1 MLRAAACV
9 LLLYSLLR
17 GLRSPNLWAA
27 THALFNYDYG
37 FTRRGLLGAVL
48 KLVDAPIV
56 YTYAFFFWLSAA
68 LLAANVVLL
77 VVLTAGQFRSRVA
90 APAWA
95 TLVYFSGMGVVFMAH
110 TIGYFD
116 QAGLLLALVALSVR
130 DFRQRY
136 ALVAIGFS
144 LLILVHETAFVTFG
158 PVLCFILALDASRV
172 PAPGRIRAV
181 AALAAWLT
189 LEVVLVGRS
198 TVNAA
203 AAQDMFAVLQARA
216 DFPLRRDAFDV
227 LTRSFADN
235 VVATFAM
242 WHDESFVAAFLQ
254 SAVVALP
261 SIVFILG
268 VAVHAL
274 AAGKRGRG
282 LWAGACVA
290 GLSPLA
296 LHLVG
301 WDCVRWNTLAITT
314 SFVVLLAVTRSVGA
328 GHRESDVRGTR
339 GSVALA
345 AVAVPLVIL
354 NLATGVTLFDNR
366 EVQSFPFRDHVGYVR
381 DVWAGR
387 AAFPPRPAHD

>member
-1 MLRAAACV
+1 MLRAAGCV
-9 LLLYSLLR
+9 LFFYSLLR
-17 GLRSPNLWAA
+17 GLRQPNLWAA
-27 THALFNYDYG
+27 THGLFNYDFG
-37 FTRRGLLGAVL
+37 FTRRGLLGAML
-48 KLVDAPIV
+48 KLADAPIV

-68 LLAANVVLL
+68 LLAANVALL
-77 VVLTAGQFRSRVA
+77 LVLTAGYFRGRSA

-116 QAGLLLALVALSVR
+116 QAGLLLALVALSVS

-136 ALVAIGFS
+136 AWVAIGLS

-158 PVLCFILALDASRV
+158 PVLFFILARDVSR
-172 PAPGRIRAV
+172 AATPGGRRAV
-181 AALAAWLT
+181 AALAAWLI
-189 LEVVLVGRS
+189 LEVLFVGRS
-198 TVNAA
+198 SLSAS
-203 AAQDMFAVLQARA
+203 AAQDMYAVLQARA

-235 VVATFAM
+235 VAATFAM
-242 WHDESFVAAFLQ
+242 WHDVSFVAAFLQ

-268 VAVHAL
+268 TALHVL
-274 AAGKRGRG
+274 AAGKRDR
-282 LWAGACVA
+282 LLAVGACVA

-314 SFVVLLAVTRSVGA
+314 SFLVLLAVTRPVPTGSRQPEARGA
-328 GHRESDVRGTR
+328 W
-339 GSVALA
+339 GSPALA
-345 AVAVPLVIL
+345 GVAISLVVL

-381 DVWAGR
+381 DVWTGR
-387 AAFPPRPAHD
+387 ATFPPRPQHD

>member
-1 MLRAAACV
+1 
-9 LLLYSLLR
+9 
-17 GLRSPNLWAA
+17 
-27 THALFNYDYG
+27 
-37 FTRRGLLGAVL
+37 
-48 KLVDAPIV
+48 
-56 YTYAFFFWLSAA
+56 
-68 LLAANVVLL
+68 LLAANVALL
-77 VVLTAGQFRSRVA
+77 AVLTAGHFRARNN

-116 QAGLLLALVALSVR
+116 QAGLLLALVALCVR

-136 ALVAIGFS
+136 AIVAIGLS

-158 PVLCFILALDASRV
+158 PALLFMLVLDASR
-172 PAPGRIRAV
+172 AATPGGMRAV

-198 TVNAA
+198 SLSPA
-203 AAQDMFAVLQARA
+203 AAQDLYAALQARA
-216 DFPLRRDAFDV
+216 DFPLRRDAIDV

-235 VVATFAM
+235 VAATLAM
-242 WHDESFVAAFLQ
+242 WRDASFVTAFVQ

-261 SIVFILG
+261 SLVFILG

-274 AAGKRGRG
+274 AASKRRRG
-282 LWAGACVA
+282 WWAAACAA

-314 SFVVLLAVTRSVGA
+314 SFVVLLAVTRLSGA
-328 GHRESDVRGTR
+328 GQR
-339 GSVALA
+339 GSDARVMRGSPTLA
-345 AVAVPLVIL
+345 AVAGALVVL
-354 NLATGVTLFDNR
+354 NLVSGVTLFDNR

-387 AAFPPRPAHD
+387 AIFPPRPAHD

>member
-1 MLRAAACV
+1 MLRAAGCV
-9 LLLYSLLR
+9 LLAYSLLR

-27 THALFNYDYG
+27 THGLFDYESG

-48 KLVDAPIV
+48 RLIDAPFV

-68 LLAANVVLL
+68 LLAANVALL
-77 VVLTAGQFRSRVA
+77 VVLTAGHFRSRNA

-116 QAGLLLALVALSVR
+116 QAGLLLALVALCVR
-130 DFRQRY
+130 DFRARY
-136 ALVAIGFS
+136 ALVAVGLS

-158 PVLCFILALDASRV
+158 PVLCFILALDASR
-172 PAPGRIRAV
+172 AATPGRMRAL
-181 AALAAWLT
+181 AALAVWLI

-198 TVNAA
+198 SLSPAA
-203 AAQDMFAVLQARA
+203 AHDLYATLQSRA

-235 VVATFAM
+235 VAATIAM
-242 WHDESFVAAFLQ
+242 WRDASFVDAFLH
-254 SAVVALP
+254 SAAVALP

-274 AAGKRGRG
+274 AAGRHRRG
-282 LWAGACVA
+282 LWVAACAA

-314 SFVVLLAVTRSVGA
+314 SFVALLAVTRSMGA
-328 GHRESDVRGTR
+328 GRRESDVRVMR
-339 GSVALA
+339 GSPALA
-345 AVAVPLVIL
+345 AVAVPLVVM
-354 NLATGVTLFDNR
+354 NLVTGVTLFDSR
-366 EVQSFPFRDHVGYVR
+366 EVQSFPFRDHVDYVR
-381 DVWAGR
+381 DAWAGR
-387 AAFPPRPAHD
+387 TPFPPRPAHD

>member
-1 MLRAAACV
+1 V
-9 LLLYSLLR
+9 LLAYSLLR

-27 THALFNYDYG
+27 THGLFDYESG

-48 KLVDAPIV
+48 RLIDAPFV

-68 LLAANVVLL
+68 LLAANVALL
-77 VVLTAGQFRSRVA
+77 VVLTAGHFRSRNV

-116 QAGLLLALVALSVR
+116 QAGLLLALVALCVR
-130 DFRQRY
+130 DFRARY
-136 ALVAIGFS
+136 ALVAVALS

-158 PVLCFILALDASRV
+158 PVLCFILALDASR
-172 PAPGRIRAV
+172 AATPGRMRAL
-181 AALAAWLT
+181 AALAVWLI

-198 TVNAA
+198 SLSPAA
-203 AAQDMFAVLQARA
+203 AHDLYATLQSRA

-235 VVATFAM
+235 VAATIAM
-242 WHDESFVAAFLQ
+242 WRDASFVDAFLH
-254 SAVVALP
+254 SAAVALP

-274 AAGKRGRG
+274 AAGRHRRG
-282 LWAGACVA
+282 LWVAACAA

-314 SFVVLLAVTRSVGA
+314 SFVALLAVTRSMGA
-328 GHRESDVRGTR
+328 GRRESDVRVMR
-339 GSVALA
+339 GSPALA
-345 AVAVPLVIL
+345 AVAVPLVVM
-354 NLATGVTLFDNR
+354 NLVTGVTLFDSR
-366 EVQSFPFRDHVGYVR
+366 EVQSFPFRDHVDYVR
-381 DVWAGR
+381 DAWAGR
-387 AAFPPRPAHD
+387 TPFPPRPAHD

>member
-1 MLRAAACV
+1 MLRAAGCV
-9 LLLYSLLR
+9 LLFYSLLR

-27 THALFNYDYG
+27 THGLFNYDHG
-37 FTRRGLLGAVL
+37 FMRRGLLGAVL
-48 KLVDAPIV
+48 RLIDAPIV

-68 LLAANVVLL
+68 LLAANIALL
-77 VVLTAGQFRSRVA
+77 VVLAAGHFRSRPA

-116 QAGLLLALVALSVR
+116 QAGLLLALVALAVR
-130 DFRQRY
+130 DFRLRY

-158 PVLCFILALDASRV
+158 PVLCFILALDASR
-172 PAPGRIRAV
+172 AATPGRMRAV

-198 TVNAA
+198 SLSPA
-203 AAQDMFAVLQARA
+203 AAQDMFAALQARA
-216 DFPLRRDAFDV
+216 DFLLRRDAFDV

-235 VVATFAM
+235 VAATFAM
-242 WHDESFVAAFLQ
+242 WHDASFVAAFRQ
-254 SAVVALP
+254 SALVALP

-274 AAGKRGRG
+274 AAGRRDRR
-282 LWAGACVA
+282 LWVGACVA

-314 SFVVLLAVTRSVGA
+314 SFVVLLAVTRAA
-328 GHRESDVRGTR
+328 GHREADARGTR
-339 GSVALA
+339 GSPALA
-345 AVAVPLVIL
+345 IVAVPLVVL
-354 NLATGVTLFDNR
+354 NLVTGVTLFDNR
-366 EVQSFPFRDHVGYVR
+366 EVQSFPFRDHVDYVR
-381 DVWAGR
+381 DAWAGR
-387 AAFPPRPAHD
+387 AAFPPRPTHD

>member
-1 MLRAAACV
+1 MLRAAGCV
-9 LLLYSLLR
+9 LLAYSLLR

-27 THALFNYDYG
+27 THGLFDYESG

-48 KLVDAPIV
+48 RLIDAPFV

-68 LLAANVVLL
+68 LLAANVALL
-77 VVLTAGQFRSRVA
+77 VVLTAGHFRSRNV

-116 QAGLLLALVALSVR
+116 QAGLLLALVALCVR
-130 DFRQRY
+130 DFRARY
-136 ALVAIGFS
+136 ALVAIGLS

-158 PVLCFILALDASRV
+158 PVLCFILALDVSR
-172 PAPGRIRAV
+172 AATPGRMRAL
-181 AALAAWLT
+181 AALAVWLI

-198 TVNAA
+198 SLSPAA
-203 AAQDMFAVLQARA
+203 AHDLYATLQSRA

-235 VVATFAM
+235 VAATLAM
-242 WHDESFVAAFLQ
+242 WRDASFVTAFVQ

-261 SIVFILG
+261 SLVFILG

-274 AAGKRGRG
+274 AASKRRRG
-282 LWAGACVA
+282 WWAAACAA

-314 SFVVLLAVTRSVGA
+314 SFVVLLAVTGSMGA
-328 GHRESDVRGTR
+328 GRRESDVRVMR
-339 GSVALA
+339 GSPALA
-345 AVAVPLVIL
+345 AVAVPLVVM
-354 NLATGVTLFDNR
+354 NLVTGVTLFDSR
-366 EVQSFPFRDHVGYVR
+366 EVQSFPFRDHVDYVR
-381 DVWAGR
+381 DAWAGR
-387 AAFPPRPAHD
+387 TPFPPRPAHD

>member
-1 MLRAAACV
+1 MLRAAGCV
-9 LLLYSLLR
+9 LLAYSLLR

-27 THALFNYDYG
+27 THGLFDYESG
-37 FTRRGLLGAVL
+37 FTRRGLMGAVL
-48 KLVDAPIV
+48 RLIDAPFV

-68 LLAANVVLL
+68 LLAANVALL
-77 VVLTAGQFRSRVA
+77 VVLTAGNFRRRDA

-116 QAGLLLALVALSVR
+116 QAGLLLALAALCVR
-130 DFRQRY
+130 DFRARY
-136 ALVAIGFS
+136 ALVAIGLS

-158 PVLCFILALDASRV
+158 PVLCFILALDAYR
-172 PAPGRIRAV
+172 AATPGRMRAL

-198 TVNAA
+198 SLSPA
-203 AAQDMFAVLQARA
+203 AAQDLFATLQARA

-235 VVATFAM
+235 VAATLAM
-242 WHDESFVAAFLQ
+242 WRDPSFRDAFLH
-254 SAVVALP
+254 SALVALP
-261 SIVFILG
+261 SIAFILG

-274 AAGKRGRG
+274 AAGKRDRR
-282 LWAGACVA
+282 LWVGACVA

-314 SFVVLLAVTRSVGA
+314 SFVVLLAVTRLAGA
-328 GHRESDVRGTR
+328 GPRDSDVRG
-339 GSVALA
+339 SPAMA
-345 AVAVPLVIL
+345 IVAVLIVVL

-366 EVQSFPFRDHVGYVR
+366 EVQSFPFRDHVDYVR
-381 DVWAGR
+381 DAWAGR
-387 AAFPPRPAHD
+387 TPFPPQPTHD

>member
-1 MLRAAACV
+1 MLRAAGCV
-9 LLLYSLLR
+9 LLAYSLLR

-27 THALFNYDYG
+27 THGLFDYESG

-48 KLVDAPIV
+48 RLIDAPFV

-68 LLAANVVLL
+68 LLAANVALL
-77 VVLTAGQFRSRVA
+77 VVLTAGHFRSRNA

-116 QAGLLLALVALSVR
+116 QAGLLLALVALCVR
-130 DFRQRY
+130 DFRARY
-136 ALVAIGFS
+136 ALVAVALS

-158 PVLCFILALDASRV
+158 PVLCFILALDASR
-172 PAPGRIRAV
+172 AATPGRMRAL
-181 AALAAWLT
+181 AALAVWLI

-198 TVNAA
+198 SLSPAA
-203 AAQDMFAVLQARA
+203 AHDLYATLQSRA

-235 VVATFAM
+235 VAATIAM
-242 WHDESFVAAFLQ
+242 WRDASFVDAFLH
-254 SAVVALP
+254 SAAVALP

-274 AAGKRGRG
+274 AAGRHRRG
-282 LWAGACVA
+282 LWVAACAA

-314 SFVVLLAVTRSVGA
+314 SFVALLAVTRSMGA
-328 GHRESDVRGTR
+328 GRRESDVRVMR
-339 GSVALA
+339 GSPALA
-345 AVAVPLVIL
+345 AVAVPLVVM
-354 NLATGVTLFDNR
+354 NLVTGVTLFDSR
-366 EVQSFPFRDHVGYVR
+366 EVQSFPFRDHVDYVR
-381 DVWAGR
+381 DAWAGR
-387 AAFPPRPAHD
+387 TPFPPRPAHD

>member
-1 MLRAAACV
+1 MLRAAGCV
-9 LLLYSLLR
+9 LLAYSLLR

-27 THALFNYDYG
+27 THGLFDYESG

-48 KLVDAPIV
+48 RLIDAPFV

-68 LLAANVVLL
+68 LLAANVALL
-77 VVLTAGQFRSRVA
+77 VVLTAGHFRSRNV

-116 QAGLLLALVALSVR
+116 QAGLLLALVALCVR
-130 DFRQRY
+130 DFRARY
-136 ALVAIGFS
+136 ALVAVALS

-158 PVLCFILALDASRV
+158 PVLCFILALDASR
-172 PAPGRIRAV
+172 AATPGRMRAL
-181 AALAAWLT
+181 AALAVWLI

-198 TVNAA
+198 SLSPAA
-203 AAQDMFAVLQARA
+203 AHDLYATLQSRA

-235 VVATFAM
+235 VAATIAM
-242 WHDESFVAAFLQ
+242 WRDASFVDAFLH
-254 SAVVALP
+254 SAAVALP

-274 AAGKRGRG
+274 AAGRHRRG
-282 LWAGACVA
+282 LWVAACAA

-314 SFVVLLAVTRSVGA
+314 SFVVLLAVTRLAGA
-328 GHRESDVRGTR
+328 GYRESDVRGTR
-339 GSVALA
+339 GSPALA
-345 AVAVPLVIL
+345 IVAVPLVVM
-354 NLATGVTLFDNR
+354 NLVTGVTLFDNR
-366 EVQSFPFRDHVGYVR
+366 EVQSFPFRDHVDYVR
-381 DVWAGR
+381 DAWSGR

>member
-1 MLRAAACV
+1 MLRAAGCV
-9 LLLYSLLR
+9 LLAYSVLR
-17 GLRSPNLWAA
+17 GLRAPNLWAA
-27 THALFNYDYG
+27 THALFNYDQG

-48 KLVDAPIV
+48 RLIDAPIV
-56 YTYAFFFWLSAA
+56 YTYSFFFWLSAA
-68 LLAANVVLL
+68 LLAANVALL
-77 VVLTAGQFRSRVA
+77 VVLTAGHFRSRSA

-116 QAGLLLALVALSVR
+116 QAGLLLALVALCVR
-130 DFRQRY
+130 DFRARY
-136 ALVAIGFS
+136 ALVAVGLS

-158 PVLCFILALDASRV
+158 PVLCFILALDASRAAT
-172 PAPGRIRAV
+172 PCRMRAM
-181 AALAAWLT
+181 AALAVWLT

-198 TVNAA
+198 SLSPA
-203 AAQDMFAVLQARA
+203 AAQDLYAALQARA

-235 VVATFAM
+235 VAATFAM
-242 WHDESFVAAFLQ
+242 WRDESFVDAFLH

-261 SIVFILG
+261 SIAFILG

-274 AAGKRGRG
+274 AAGKHDRR
-282 LWAGACVA
+282 LWVGAFVA

-314 SFVVLLAVTRSVGA
+314 SFVTLLAVTRLAGA

-339 GSVALA
+339 GSPALA
-345 AVAVPLVIL
+345 IVAVPLVVM
-354 NLATGVTLFDNR
+354 NLVTGVTLFDNR
-366 EVQSFPFRDHVGYVR
+366 EVQSFPFRDHVDYVR
-381 DVWAGR
+381 DAWSGR